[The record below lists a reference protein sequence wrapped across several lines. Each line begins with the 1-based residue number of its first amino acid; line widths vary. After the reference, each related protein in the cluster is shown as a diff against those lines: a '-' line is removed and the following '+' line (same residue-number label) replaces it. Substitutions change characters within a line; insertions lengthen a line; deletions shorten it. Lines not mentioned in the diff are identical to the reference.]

1 MKVKVK
7 KIVSLFLISS
17 LMMLSVTLYAKERRG
32 SKLIITK
39 KDGKLFEGEL
49 ITVKPTSL
57 LLLNKKGKDES
68 IDIADIKV
76 IRVINRSK
84 VLSGAGTGLLIGG
97 STGAL
102 IGFLSGESS
111 SGFIGLSAAD
121 KALIYG
127 LGLGSIGLLI
137 GGVGGAF
144 AGTDKTFLIEGK
156 NPASIKSILN
166 YLRKK
171 ARIRD
176 YE

>member
-1 MKVKVK
+1 MKVKTK
-7 KIVSLFLISS
+7 KLVSLFLISS
-17 LMMLSVTLYAKERRG
+17 LMMLSVNLYAKERRG
-32 SKLIITK
+32 VKVIITK
-39 KDGKLFEGEL
+39 DSQQIEGEL
-49 ITVKPTSL
+49 IAVKQNSL
-57 LLLNKKGKDES
+57 LLLNKEGKDES

-76 IRVINRSK
+76 IRVINKSK

-102 IGFLSGESS
+102 IGFLSGDDT
-111 SGFIGLSAAD
+111 SGWVRFSAAD

-127 LGLGSIGLLI
+127 VGLGSIGLLI
-137 GGVGGAF
+137 GAVGGAF

-171 ARIRD
+171 ARVRD
-176 YE
+176 YK